1 MNASP
6 ESLQQRYEAIEGFYN
21 GRQWDDVASLS
32 EALLVE
38 LPDDPSHPLRQRLQL
53 LLGHTYCY
61 GYQDAQTATGF
72 YSRVLA
78 ASEETML
85 REIAEQGL
93 KQCINLADIAVAPA
107 EVIPDQSPAAKAA
120 TSATAATAVSAGTAA
135 TPWMEQL
142 GAAGLGEVPQPELGL
157 TELGL
162 TELGLTEVEVIEEP
176 ELIELAQANP
186 RTAEPVD
193 LAILPLAAKPSPE
206 EIAELSKGLLRVV
219 IR

>member
-1 MNASP
+1 M
-6 ESLQQRYEAIEGFYN
+6 
-21 GRQWDDVASLS
+21 DDVASLS

-107 EVIPDQSPAAKAA
+107 EVTPDQSPAAKAA
-120 TSATAATAVSAGTAA
+120 T
-135 TPWMEQL
+135 PWMEQL
-142 GAAGLGEVPQPELGL
+142 GEVGLGEVPQPELGL
-157 TELGL
+157 AELGL

-176 ELIELAQANP
+176 
-186 RTAEPVD
+186 
-193 LAILPLAAKPSPE
+193 
-206 EIAELSKGLLRVV
+206 
-219 IR
+219 

>member
-1 MNASP
+1 MTASP

-21 GRQWDDVASLS
+21 ERQWDDVASLS

-107 EVIPDQSPAAKAA
+107 EVIPDQSPAATAA

-142 GAAGLGEVPQPELGL
+142 GEVGLGEVPQPELGRS
-157 TELGL
+157 EV
-162 TELGLTEVEVIEEP
+162 GLTEVEVIEEP

>member
-1 MNASP
+1 MTASP
-6 ESLQQRYEAIEGFYN
+6 ESLQQRYEAIEGFYK

-107 EVIPDQSPAAKAA
+107 EVTPDQSPAAKAA
-120 TSATAATAVSAGTAA
+120 T
-135 TPWMEQL
+135 PWMEQL
-142 GAAGLGEVPQPELGL
+142 GEVGL
-157 TELGL
+157 TELGRS
-162 TELGLTEVEVIEEP
+162 EVGLTEVEVIEEP

-219 IR
+219 IG

>member
-1 MNASP
+1 MTASP

-21 GRQWDDVASLS
+21 ERQWDDVASLS

-107 EVIPDQSPAAKAA
+107 EVTPDQSPAATAA
-120 TSATAATAVSAGTAA
+120 TSATSATAATAATAVSAGTAA

-142 GAAGLGEVPQPELGL
+142 GEVGL
-157 TELGL
+157 TELGRS
-162 TELGLTEVEVIEEP
+162 EVGLTEVEVIEEP

>member
-1 MNASP
+1 VTASP

-38 LPDDPSHPLRQRLQL
+38 LPDDPSHPMRQRLQL

-107 EVIPDQSPAAKAA
+107 EVTPDQSPAAKAA
-120 TSATAATAVSAGTAA
+120 T
-135 TPWMEQL
+135 PWMEQL
-142 GAAGLGEVPQPELGL
+142 GEVGL
-157 TELGL
+157 TELGRS
-162 TELGLTEVEVIEEP
+162 ELGLTEVEVIEEP

-219 IR
+219 IG

>member
-1 MNASP
+1 MTASP

-107 EVIPDQSPAAKAA
+107 EVTPDQSPAA
-120 TSATAATAVSAGTAA
+120 TAATAVTAA

-142 GAAGLGEVPQPELGL
+142 DEVGLGKVPQP
-157 TELGL
+157 ELGL

-193 LAILPLAAKPSPE
+193 LAILTLAAKPSPE

-219 IR
+219 IG

>member
-1 MNASP
+1 MTASP
-6 ESLQQRYEAIEGFYN
+6 ESLQQRYEAIEGFYK

-107 EVIPDQSPAAKAA
+107 EVTPDQSPAAKAA
-120 TSATAATAVSAGTAA
+120 T
-135 TPWMEQL
+135 PWMEQL
-142 GAAGLGEVPQPELGL
+142 GEVGL
-157 TELGL
+157 TELGRS
-162 TELGLTEVEVIEEP
+162 ELGLTEVEVIEEP

>member
-1 MNASP
+1 MTASP

-107 EVIPDQSPAAKAA
+107 EVTPDQSPAAKAA
-120 TSATAATAVSAGTAA
+120 T
-135 TPWMEQL
+135 PWMEQL
-142 GAAGLGEVPQPELGL
+142 GEVGL
-157 TELGL
+157 TELGRS
-162 TELGLTEVEVIEEP
+162 ELGLTEVEVIEEP

>member
-1 MNASP
+1 MTASP

-21 GRQWDDVASLS
+21 ERQWDDVASLS

-107 EVIPDQSPAAKAA
+107 EVIPDQSPAATAA
-120 TSATAATAVSAGTAA
+120 TSAAAATAVTAGTAA

-142 GAAGLGEVPQPELGL
+142 GEVGL
-157 TELGL
+157 TEVGRS
-162 TELGLTEVEVIEEP
+162 EVGLTEVEVIEEP

>member
-1 MNASP
+1 MTASP

-21 GRQWDDVASLS
+21 ERQWDDVASLS

-107 EVIPDQSPAAKAA
+107 EVIPDQSPAATAV
-120 TSATAATAVSAGTAA
+120 TSATAATAVTAGTAA

-142 GAAGLGEVPQPELGL
+142 GEVGL
-157 TELGL
+157 TELGRS
-162 TELGLTEVEVIEEP
+162 EVGLTEVEVIEEP

>member
-1 MNASP
+1 MTASP

-21 GRQWDDVASLS
+21 ERQWDDVASLS

-107 EVIPDQSPAAKAA
+107 EVTPDQSPAATAA
-120 TSATAATAVSAGTAA
+120 TSATAATAVTAGTAA

-142 GAAGLGEVPQPELGL
+142 GEVGLGEVPQPELGL
-157 TELGL
+157 A
-162 TELGLTEVEVIEEP
+162 ELGLTEVEVIEEP

-219 IR
+219 IG

>member
-1 MNASP
+1 MTASP

-107 EVIPDQSPAAKAA
+107 EVIPDQSPAATAA

-142 GAAGLGEVPQPELGL
+142 GEVGL
-157 TELGL
+157 TELGRS
-162 TELGLTEVEVIEEP
+162 EVGLTEVEVIEEP

>member
-1 MNASP
+1 MTASP

-107 EVIPDQSPAAKAA
+107 EVIPDQSPAATAA
-120 TSATAATAVSAGTAA
+120 TSATAA

-142 GAAGLGEVPQPELGL
+142 GEVGLGEVPQPELGL
-157 TELGL
+157 A
-162 TELGLTEVEVIEEP
+162 ELGLTEVEVIEEP

-219 IR
+219 IG

>member
-1 MNASP
+1 VTASP
-6 ESLQQRYEAIEGFYN
+6 ESLQQRYEAIEGFYK

-107 EVIPDQSPAAKAA
+107 EVTPDQSPAAKAA
-120 TSATAATAVSAGTAA
+120 T
-135 TPWMEQL
+135 PWMEQL
-142 GAAGLGEVPQPELGL
+142 GEVGLGEVPQP
-157 TELGL
+157 ELGL

-176 ELIELAQANP
+176 ELIEMAQANP

>member
-1 MNASP
+1 MTASP

-107 EVIPDQSPAAKAA
+107 EATPDQSPAATAA
-120 TSATAATAVSAGTAA
+120 SSATAVTAGTAA

-142 GAAGLGEVPQPELGL
+142 GEVGRGKVGRGKVPQPEVGL
-157 TELGL
+157 TEV
-162 TELGLTEVEVIEEP
+162 GLTEVEVIEEP

-186 RTAEPVD
+186 RTAEAVD
-193 LAILPLAAKPSPE
+193 LAILPVAAQPSPE

-219 IR
+219 IG

>member
-1 MNASP
+1 MTASP

-21 GRQWDDVASLS
+21 ERQWDDVASLS

-107 EVIPDQSPAAKAA
+107 EVIPDQSPAATAA

-142 GAAGLGEVPQPELGL
+142 GEVGL
-157 TELGL
+157 TELGRS
-162 TELGLTEVEVIEEP
+162 EVGLTEVEVIEEP

-206 EIAELSKGLLRVV
+206 EIAELSRGLLRVV
-219 IR
+219 IG

>member
-1 MNASP
+1 MTASP

-107 EVIPDQSPAAKAA
+107 EVIPDQSPAATA
-120 TSATAATAVSAGTAA
+120 STAATAA

-142 GAAGLGEVPQPELGL
+142 GEVGLSQVPHPALGL
-157 TELGL
+157 AELEL
-162 TELGLTEVEVIEEP
+162 TEAEVIEEP

>member
-1 MNASP
+1 MTASP
-6 ESLQQRYEAIEGFYN
+6 ESLQQRYEAIEGFYK

-107 EVIPDQSPAAKAA
+107 EVTPDQSPAAKAA
-120 TSATAATAVSAGTAA
+120 T
-135 TPWMEQL
+135 PWMEQL
-142 GAAGLGEVPQPELGL
+142 GEVGL
-157 TELGL
+157 TELGRS
-162 TELGLTEVEVIEEP
+162 ELGLTEVEVIEEP

-219 IR
+219 IG

>member
-1 MNASP
+1 MTASP

-21 GRQWDDVASLS
+21 ERQWDDVASLS

-107 EVIPDQSPAAKAA
+107 EVTPDQSPAAKAA
-120 TSATAATAVSAGTAA
+120 T
-135 TPWMEQL
+135 PWMEQL
-142 GAAGLGEVPQPELGL
+142 GEVGL
-157 TELGL
+157 TELGRS
-162 TELGLTEVEVIEEP
+162 ELGLTEVEVIEEP

-219 IR
+219 IG

>member
-1 MNASP
+1 MTASP

-21 GRQWDDVASLS
+21 ERQWDDVASLS

-107 EVIPDQSPAAKAA
+107 EVIPDQSPAATAA

-142 GAAGLGEVPQPELGL
+142 GEVGL
-157 TELGL
+157 TELGRS
-162 TELGLTEVEVIEEP
+162 EVGLTEVEVIEEP
-176 ELIELAQANP
+176 ELIELAQANA

>member
-1 MNASP
+1 MTASP

-107 EVIPDQSPAAKAA
+107 EVIPNQSPAA
-120 TSATAATAVSAGTAA
+120 TAA

-142 GAAGLGEVPQPELGL
+142 GEVGL
-157 TELGL
+157 TELGRS
-162 TELGLTEVEVIEEP
+162 ELGLTEVEVIEEP

-219 IR
+219 IG

>member
-1 MNASP
+1 MTASP

-21 GRQWDDVASLS
+21 ERQWDDVASLS

-107 EVIPDQSPAAKAA
+107 EVIPDQSPAATAV
-120 TSATAATAVSAGTAA
+120 TSATAATAVTAGTAA

-142 GAAGLGEVPQPELGL
+142 DEVGLGEVPQPELGL
-157 TELGL
+157 A
-162 TELGLTEVEVIEEP
+162 ELGLTEVEVIEEP

-193 LAILPLAAKPSPE
+193 LAIFPLAAKPSPE
-206 EIAELSKGLLRVV
+206 EIAELSRGLLRVV
-219 IR
+219 IG

>member
-1 MNASP
+1 MTASP
-6 ESLQQRYEAIEGFYN
+6 ESLQQRYEAIEGFYK

-107 EVIPDQSPAAKAA
+107 EVTPDQSPAAKAA
-120 TSATAATAVSAGTAA
+120 T
-135 TPWMEQL
+135 PWMEQL
-142 GAAGLGEVPQPELGL
+142 GEVGLGEVPQPELGL
-157 TELGL
+157 AELGL

-219 IR
+219 IG

>member
-1 MNASP
+1 MTASP

-38 LPDDPSHPLRQRLQL
+38 LPDDPSHPMRQRLQL

-107 EVIPDQSPAAKAA
+107 EVTPDQSPAAKAD
-120 TSATAATAVSAGTAA
+120 TAATAA

-142 GAAGLGEVPQPELGL
+142 GEVGLGEVPQPELGL
-157 TELGL
+157 AELGL

>member
-1 MNASP
+1 M
-6 ESLQQRYEAIEGFYN
+6 
-21 GRQWDDVASLS
+21 
-32 EALLVE
+32 
-38 LPDDPSHPLRQRLQL
+38 
-53 LLGHTYCY
+53 LGHTYCY

-107 EVIPDQSPAAKAA
+107 EVTPDQSPAAKAA
-120 TSATAATAVSAGTAA
+120 T
-135 TPWMEQL
+135 PWMEQL
-142 GAAGLGEVPQPELGL
+142 GEVGL
-157 TELGL
+157 TELGRS
-162 TELGLTEVEVIEEP
+162 ELGLTEVEVIEEP

-219 IR
+219 IG

>member
-1 MNASP
+1 MTASP

-93 KQCINLADIAVAPA
+93 KQCINLADIADAPA
-107 EVIPDQSPAAKAA
+107 EVTPDQSPAATVAI
-120 TSATAATAVSAGTAA
+120 SATAVAAA

-142 GAAGLGEVPQPELGL
+142 GEVGLGEVPQPELGL
-157 TELGL
+157 A
-162 TELGLTEVEVIEEP
+162 ELGLTEVEVIEEP

-219 IR
+219 IG

>member
-1 MNASP
+1 MTASP

-107 EVIPDQSPAAKAA
+107 EVTPDQSPAAKAA
-120 TSATAATAVSAGTAA
+120 T
-135 TPWMEQL
+135 PWMEQL
-142 GAAGLGEVPQPELGL
+142 GEVGL
-157 TELGL
+157 TELWRS
-162 TELGLTEVEVIEEP
+162 ELGLTEVEVIEEP

-219 IR
+219 IG

>member
-1 MNASP
+1 MTASP
-6 ESLQQRYEAIEGFYN
+6 ESLQQRYEAIEGFYK

-38 LPDDPSHPLRQRLQL
+38 LPDDPSHPMRQRLQL

-120 TSATAATAVSAGTAA
+120 T
-135 TPWMEQL
+135 PWMEQL
-142 GAAGLGEVPQPELGL
+142 GEVGL
-157 TELGL
+157 TELGRF
-162 TELGLTEVEVIEEP
+162 ELGLTEVEVIEEP

-219 IR
+219 IG